1 MKGPADS
8 TLGKFVP
15 WVRRIDM
22 RLLILFL
29 VLAPATLAFLK
40 ISSEVVEG
48 DTLAFDQMLL
58 RALRIPADNEVP
70 IGPAWLHQ
78 SMIDITA
85 LGGGP
90 VLTLITILAMG
101 YLIARQRGRLAV
113 LLGVLIAAGGLM
125 NNLLKQVFIRERP
138 EIVPHLV
145 EVSSASFPSGHAMNS
160 AMVYLT
166 LAALLASTER
176 SRRVK
181 VFLMFTALFLTLIV
195 GASRVYLGVHWP
207 TDVLAGWGV
216 GSSWAVLS
224 SIIAYNVYSRRTL
237 SRPSSENK
245 TL

>member
-90 VLTLITILAMG
+90 VLTLITILTMG

-113 LLGVLIAAGGLM
+113 LLGVLIAAGGFM

-176 SRRVK
+176 SWRVR

-207 TDVLAGWGV
+207 TDVLAGWSV
-216 GSSWAVLS
+216 GAAWAVLS

>member
-48 DTLAFDQMLL
+48 DTLTFDQMLL

-176 SRRVK
+176 SQRVR

-207 TDVLAGWGV
+207 TDVLAGWSV
-216 GSSWAVLS
+216 GSAWAVLS
-224 SIIAYNVYSRRTL
+224 SIITYNVYSRRTL